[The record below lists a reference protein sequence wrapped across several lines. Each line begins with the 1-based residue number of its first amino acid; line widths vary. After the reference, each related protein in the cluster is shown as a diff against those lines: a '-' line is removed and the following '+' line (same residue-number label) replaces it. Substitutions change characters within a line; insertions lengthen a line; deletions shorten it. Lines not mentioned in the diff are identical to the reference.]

1 MFEFVITVA
10 FLVFRRMVKPWN
22 RKLFAVIAAVLLQT
36 KLLTM
41 VMLVKSATWKS
52 CSGSTSDVIAI
63 MGEKAICSTKKNYCE
78 TMLGH

>member
-1 MFEFVITVA
+1 
-10 FLVFRRMVKPWN
+10 
-22 RKLFAVIAAVLLQT
+22 
-36 KLLTM
+36 LTM

-63 MGEKAICSTKKNYCE
+63 MGEKAICSTKKYYCE